1 MLYKSHRAL
10 VFITTMKTTVA
21 KKKKK
26 KNCQKYRPLEGVPKP
41 GAITFFF
48 GAVSMLIGLALGFV

>member
-1 MLYKSHRAL
+1 MEPWFLLPQCRTQSQ
-10 VFITTMKTTVA
+10 
-21 KKKKK
+21 KKIKV
-26 KNCQKYRPLEGVPKP
+26 CQKYRPLEGVPKP

>member
-10 VFITTMKTTVA
+10 VFITTMYTTVA
-21 KKKKK
+21 KKKK